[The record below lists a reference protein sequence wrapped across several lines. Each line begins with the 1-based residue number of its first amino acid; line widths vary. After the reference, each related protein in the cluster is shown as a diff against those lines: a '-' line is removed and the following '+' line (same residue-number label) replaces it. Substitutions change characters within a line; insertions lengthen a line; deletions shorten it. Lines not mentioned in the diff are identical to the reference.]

1 MDNKD
6 IKKRIRELRESL
18 GYTQEEVANS
28 LKMSQNS
35 YRQLESGKTLLISKR
50 LDSLATIL
58 KTTVSELLIGVKPET
73 AVEER
78 LILMEKLHKEQIEQI
93 ESDYKIKSIEQEDE
107 LKRLKMALESKESII
122 GILKDNLNKYRQ

>member
-18 GYTQEEVANS
+18 GYTQEEVANF

-58 KTTVSELLIGVKPET
+58 KTTVSELLMGVKPET

-78 LILMEKLHKEQIEQI
+78 LILMKKLHKEQIEQI
-93 ESDYKIKSIEQEDE
+93 EADYKIKSIEQEDE
-107 LKRLKMALESKESII
+107 IKRLKMALESKESII

>member
-50 LDSLATIL
+50 LDSIASVL
-58 KTTVSELLIGVKPET
+58 KTSVAELLMGVKQES
-73 AVEER
+73 ALEER
-78 LILMEKLHKEQIEQI
+78 LILQEKLYKEQIERI
-93 ESDYKIKSIEQEDE
+93 ESDYKIRSIELEDE
-107 LKRLKMALESKESII
+107 IKRLKMGLESKESII
-122 GILKDNLNKYRQ
+122 GILKENLNKYRE

>member
-6 IKKRIRELRESL
+6 IKKRIRGLRESL

-78 LILMEKLHKEQIEQI
+78 LVLQEKQHKEEIEQI
-93 ESDYKIKSIEQEDE
+93 QSDFKIKSIEQEDE
-107 LKRLKMALESKESII
+107 IKRLKMALESKESII
-122 GILKDNLNKYRQ
+122 GILRENLNKYRQ

>member
-58 KTTVSELLIGVKPET
+58 KTTVSELPIGVKP
-73 AVEER
+73 
-78 LILMEKLHKEQIEQI
+78 
-93 ESDYKIKSIEQEDE
+93 
-107 LKRLKMALESKESII
+107 
-122 GILKDNLNKYRQ
+122 

>member
-78 LILMEKLHKEQIEQI
+78 LVLQEKQHKEEIEQI
-93 ESDYKIKSIEQEDE
+93 QSDFKIKSIEQEDE
-107 LKRLKMALESKESII
+107 IKRLKMALESKESII
-122 GILKDNLNKYRQ
+122 GILRENLNKYRQ

>member
-58 KTTVSELLIGVKPET
+58 KTTVSELLIGVKPES
-73 AVEER
+73 AVEQR
-78 LILMEKLHKEQIEQI
+78 LVLLEKQHKEDIEQI
-93 ESDYKIKSIEQEDE
+93 QSDFKIKSIEQEDE
-107 LKRLKMALESKESII
+107 IKRLKMALESKESII
-122 GILKDNLNKYRQ
+122 GILKENLNKYRQ

>member
-18 GYTQEEVANS
+18 GYTQEEIANS

-58 KTTVSELLIGVKPET
+58 KTTVSELLMGVKPDT

-78 LILMEKLHKEQIEQI
+78 LILMKKLHKEQIEQI

-107 LKRLKMALESKESII
+107 IKRLKMALESKESII

>member
-107 LKRLKMALESKESII
+107 IKRLKMALESKESII
-122 GILKDNLNKYRQ
+122 GILKENLNKYRQ

>member
-6 IKKRIRELRESL
+6 IKRRIRELRESL

-35 YRQLESGKTLLISKR
+35 YRQLESGKTLLISRR
-50 LDSLATIL
+50 LDQIAGIL
-58 KTTVSELLIGVKPET
+58 KTSVSELLMGVKPET

-78 LILMEKLHKEQIEQI
+78 LILLEKQHKEQIEQI

-107 LKRLKMALESKESII
+107 IKRLKMALESKESII
-122 GILKDNLNKYRQ
+122 GILKENLNKYRQ

>member
-50 LDSLATIL
+50 LDSLAHIL
-58 KTTVSELLIGVKPET
+58 KTSVTELLMGVKPET

-93 ESDYKIKSIEQEDE
+93 EADYKIKSIEQEDE
-107 LKRLKMALESKESII
+107 IKRLKMALESKESII
-122 GILKDNLNKYRQ
+122 GILKENLNKYRQ

>member
-50 LDSLATIL
+50 LDSLAHIL
-58 KTTVSELLIGVKPET
+58 KTSVAELLMGVKPET

-78 LILMEKLHKEQIEQI
+78 LILMEKLHKEQIERM
-93 ESDYKIKSIEQEDE
+93 ESDYKIRSIEQEDE
-107 LKRLKMALESKESII
+107 IKRLKMALESKESII
-122 GILKDNLNKYRQ
+122 GILKENLNKYRE

>member
-28 LKMSQNS
+28 LRMSQNS

-78 LILMEKLHKEQIEQI
+78 LVLQEKQHKEEIEQI
-93 ESDYKIKSIEQEDE
+93 QSDFKIKSIEQEDE
-107 LKRLKMALESKESII
+107 IKRLKMALESKESII
-122 GILKDNLNKYRQ
+122 GILRENLNKYRQ

>member
-50 LDSLATIL
+50 LDSLAHIL
-58 KTTVSELLIGVKPET
+58 KTSVTELLMGVKPET

-93 ESDYKIKSIEQEDE
+93 EADYKIKSIEQEDE
-107 LKRLKMALESKESII
+107 IKRLKMALESKESII

>member
-58 KTTVSELLIGVKPET
+58 KTTVSELLMGVKPET

-78 LILMEKLHKEQIEQI
+78 LILMKKLHKEQIEQI
-93 ESDYKIKSIEQEDE
+93 EADYKIKSIEQEDE
-107 LKRLKMALESKESII
+107 IKRLKMALESKESII

>member
-50 LDSLATIL
+50 LDSLAHIL
-58 KTTVSELLIGVKPET
+58 KTSVTELLMGVKPET

>member
-58 KTTVSELLIGVKPET
+58 KTTVSELLMGVKPET

-78 LILMEKLHKEQIEQI
+78 LILMKKLHKEQIEQI

>member
-1 MDNKD
+1 MYNKD

>member
-18 GYTQEEVANS
+18 GYTQEEIANS

-58 KTTVSELLIGVKPET
+58 KTTVSELLMGVKPET

-78 LILMEKLHKEQIEQI
+78 LILMKKLHKEQIEQI

-107 LKRLKMALESKESII
+107 IKRLKMALESKESII

>member
-107 LKRLKMALESKESII
+107 IKRLKMALESKESII

>member
-18 GYTQEEVANS
+18 GYTQEEVAHS

-50 LDSLATIL
+50 LDQIAGVL
-58 KTTVSELLIGVKPET
+58 KISVSELLIGVKPES
-73 AVEER
+73 AIEER
-78 LILMEKLHKEQIEQI
+78 LVIQEKIYKEQIERM
-93 ESDYKIKSIEQEDE
+93 ESDYKIRSIEQEDE
-107 LKRLKMALESKESII
+107 IKRLKMALESKESII
-122 GILKDNLNKYRQ
+122 GILKENLNKYRE

>member
-50 LDSLATIL
+50 LDSLAHIL
-58 KTTVSELLIGVKPET
+58 KTSVTELLMGVKPET

-78 LILMEKLHKEQIEQI
+78 LILMKKLHKEQIEQI

-107 LKRLKMALESKESII
+107 IKRLKMALESKESII

>member
-58 KTTVSELLIGVKPET
+58 KTTVSELLMGVKPET

-78 LILMEKLHKEQIEQI
+78 LILMKKLHKEQIEQI

-107 LKRLKMALESKESII
+107 IKRLKMALESKESII

>member
-6 IKKRIRELRESL
+6 IKKKIRELRESL

-58 KTTVSELLIGVKPET
+58 KTTVSELLMGVKPET

-78 LILMEKLHKEQIEQI
+78 LILMKKLHKEQIEQI

>member
-50 LDSLATIL
+50 LDSLAHIL
-58 KTTVSELLIGVKPET
+58 KTSVTELLMGVKPET

-107 LKRLKMALESKESII
+107 IKRLKMALESKESII